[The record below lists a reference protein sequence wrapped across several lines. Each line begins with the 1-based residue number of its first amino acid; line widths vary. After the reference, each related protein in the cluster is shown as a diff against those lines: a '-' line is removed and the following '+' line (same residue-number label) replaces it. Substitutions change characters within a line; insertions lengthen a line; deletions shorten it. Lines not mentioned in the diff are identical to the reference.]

1 MFNNSRYITS
11 GVQAEIPIELQ
22 AFMWGCIDRLP
33 EERDYLQVFRLERFR
48 DMQRIIHSTEE
59 PEYKMEY
66 LIPIDNPVNTK
77 VYVIDSDAYSTMML
91 AEEY

>member
-1 MFNNSRYITS
+1 MFNNSRYVTS
-11 GVQAEIPIELQ
+11 GIQAEIPVELQ

-33 EERDYLQVFRLERFR
+33 EERDYLQVFRLERFKS
-48 DMQRIIHSTEE
+48 MQRIVHSSEE

-66 LIPIDNPVNTK
+66 LVPIDNPVNTK
-77 VYVIDSDAYSTMML
+77 VYVIDSEVYSTMML